1 MFCGRKNGIWRTSVL
16 TVFLLGLVL
25 VPWVSSAQE
34 DKKNDGPIKTAAP
47 QAEKE
52 PLEPLK
58 IELPEPFF
66 GGTPLDYWGAHLEPE
81 SYKDRPPFL
90 APKGTTIVSRGKA
103 VTSSIPPQLGDLKQV
118 VDGDKEYG
126 KSSLVELGPGTQWV
140 QVDLGAEHEI
150 YAILLW
156 HFHEGKRVYFD
167 VIVQASSDPEFKKDV
182 TTLYNNDYDNTS
194 GLGVGSDKEYIE
206 NNQGRLIDGKGVKAR
221 YIRCYS
227 NGNTANDNNHYVE
240 IEVWGRPVK

>member
-1 MFCGRKNGIWRTSVL
+1 
-16 TVFLLGLVL
+16 
-25 VPWVSSAQE
+25 
-34 DKKNDGPIKTAAP
+34 
-47 QAEKE
+47 
-52 PLEPLK
+52 
-58 IELPEPFF
+58 
-66 GGTPLDYWGAHLEPE
+66 
-81 SYKDRPPFL
+81 
-90 APKGTTIVSRGKA
+90 
-103 VTSSIPPQLGDLKQV
+103 
-118 VDGDKEYG
+118 
-126 KSSLVELGPGTQWV
+126 
-140 QVDLGAEHEI
+140 
-150 YAILLW
+150 
-156 HFHEGKRVYFD
+156 VYFD